1 MENKNWTPTQE
12 DNVGIITRLYESI
25 KEELYELQ
33 EATACTESFIYDLI
47 GRIQNEW
54 HPNSCHTL
62 VINKKRIN

>member
-33 EATACTESFIYDLI
+33 EATACADKFIYDFI
-47 GRIQNEW
+47 RRIQNEW

>member
-12 DNVGIITRLYESI
+12 HNVRIITRVYESI

-33 EATACTESFIYDLI
+33 EATACPDSFIYDFI

-54 HPNSCHTL
+54 HP
-62 VINKKRIN
+62 K

>member
-12 DNVGIITRLYESI
+12 DNLGIITRVYESI

-33 EATACTESFIYDLI
+33 EVTACPDAFIYDFI

-54 HPNSCHTL
+54 HPKSCHSL
-62 VINKKRIN
+62 VRNKKRNK